1 METVTVR
8 NIKIGEGA
16 PKIIVP
22 LVGKNR
28 EELLDEAVLVQ
39 SAGPDLIEWRADF
52 FDKVENIAE
61 VTDMAKQLRSKL
73 GNIPL
78 IFTFRT
84 RKEGGER
91 EIGQDYYRELNLAAI
106 HSGSFDLIDLELFSP
121 EQTIDAVIREAKKH
135 AVYVIMSNHEFSFTP
150 PKEEI
155 MERLQRMEA
164 NGADLLKI
172 AVMPQSV
179 SDVLTLLDATTAY
192 KQLDG
197 KKPLVT
203 MAMGGLGLISRM
215 AGEVF
220 GSAMTFASGK
230 SASAPGQIP
239 VSELKSVI
247 GILHR
252 NLQ

>member
-150 PKEEI
+150 PKDAI
-155 MERLQRMEA
+155 LERLQKMKEY
-164 NGADLLKI
+164 GADILKI
-172 AVMPQSV
+172 AVMPRTAA
-179 SDVLTLLDATTAY
+179 DVLILLDATNTFTNQ
-192 KQLDG
+192 KDS
-197 KKPLVT
+197 PPVVT
-203 MAMGGLGLISRM
+203 MAMGGLGLITRL
-215 AGEVF
+215 AGEIF
-220 GSAMTFASGK
+220 GSALTFASGK
-230 SASAPGQIP
+230 KSSAPGQIP
-239 VSELKSVI
+239 VNELRTVLE
-247 GILHR
+247 ILHR
-252 NLQ
+252 NI